1 LVKRKKDGSVSV
13 FAQYP
18 FDHPYPKLIKVR
30 WDESDYGRG
39 PTGRAIRLGIP
50 QILRDVK
57 TPEYRVWLP
66 VAKKYGFKSS
76 AAFPIKDEKGEIFGS
91 LNLYSK
97 KKNYFSSE
105 TIEIFNSFSE
115 LLGLAFRNA
124 FLFEQANRRLNKIMA
139 LRNIDLAILSSFDI
153 RVIYDVF
160 LHETVSLLQI
170 ETVSLLEFDEF
181 THEFKLKVQ
190 RGLPNEELKK
200 QSIKI
205 GSFIPGKA
213 AKERR
218 IIKASL
224 EEMDEPLRKRIM
236 EEQGFNIY
244 YASPMIAKGKIL
256 GIVEVFRRNGL
267 EEEEWVEFF

>member
-1 LVKRKKDGSVSV
+1 MKENKILLSLYKGIKEIIKSLSFKERAEAVCKICVEDLGLSLCWIGKKEKDGSVSV

-18 FDHPYPKLIKVR
+18 LDHPYSKLIKVK

-39 PTGRAIRLGIP
+39 PTGRAIKLGIP
-50 QILRDVK
+50 QILRDVE
-57 TPEYRVWLP
+57 TPEYKVWLP

-76 AAFPIKDEKGEIFGS
+76 AAFPIKDEKGEVRGS

-124 FLFEQANRRLNKIMA
+124 FLFEKANRRLNKIIA

-170 ETVSLLEFDEF
+170 
-181 THEFKLKVQ
+181 VQ
-190 RGLPNEELKK
+190 LVYLNLTNLPKN
-200 QSIKI
+200 S
-205 GSFIPGKA
+205 S
-213 AKERR
+213 
-218 IIKASL
+218 
-224 EEMDEPLRKRIM
+224 
-236 EEQGFNIY
+236 
-244 YASPMIAKGKIL
+244 
-256 GIVEVFRRNGL
+256 
-267 EEEEWVEFF
+267 